1 MKISRRAF
9 TAMTLVIAGGVGSV
23 AVAATKSSK
32 ASSSKTPAKVWP
44 VKIDA
49 RTAHFLPGTLAIK
62 AGDSVEWTNPSF
74 VVHTVDFDP
83 HFSNVAGNV
92 ALPSGVAPFSSGL
105 LEQDATFK
113 HTFDA
118 KGTYKYVCRFHEAM
132 GMVGSIVV
140 S

>member
-1 MKISRRAF
+1 MAVL
-9 TAMTLVIAGGVGSV
+9 AAGHFQSV
-23 AVAATKSSK
+23 AFAAAKSATKGRP
-32 ASSSKTPAKVWP
+32 KTATKIWP

-49 RTAHFLPGTLAIK
+49 RTARFTPSTVTIA

-74 VVHTVDFDP
+74 VVHSVDFDP
-83 HFSNVAGNV
+83 QFSKVAGNV
-92 ALPSGVAPFSSGL
+92 VLPAGVSPFSSGL

-132 GMVGSIVV
+132 GMVGTVV
-140 S
+140 VT